1 MGQGTETCA
10 DRPTEV
16 SVIRFVSRNRTI
28 EEIAPKKEVYTC
40 KQRGCGKIFTN
51 QDEYKTHEV
60 LETLKIR
67 FICREPGCGEE
78 LSDPGSMW
86 RHYQEWHNN
95 ETNVFAC
102 PYTNCGSLHTTS
114 SNLEEHIE
122 SCHRQ
127 PPTLPMEPEIICFEG
142 PENAIDEEG
151 MQKTDEG
158 CYEKLPSENFILK
171 EEYGS
176 NEESCH
182 IRNETKIQTKNEF
195 CHEQNKITVLTKSEE
210 YSNNESLNGINKF
223 SKDENLL
230 IIKDNFLR
238 KYDTVTPKCEEIL
251 QVECTQDKNNIVY
264 INGDITITKNM
275 KTEVLFS
282 NVNLRN
288 QEHRIDLGNLERVFR
303 NGFERENSKLE
314 DGSIE
319 TNSNCSDD
327 EEYTPKKQ
335 RMSRYKQETY
345 KCDINGCGK
354 KYKYI
359 SHYRHHQDSHK
370 LVTNTINSN
379 TGKQLLKVKQG
390 KASTVSFFICKMP
403 GCGAQENNVTSLWKH
418 YQDIHAN
425 SKSSIVQTA
434 KNNEVFRCKVPGCE
448 LEFNTTLML
457 YKHFNEIH
465 SNSSISNTNGKTNNG
480 GSFHCTEIF
489 QEDATTQQANFKT
502 DFKAKHNINLNDY
515 AESSDE
521 HTTHIANS

>member
-1 MGQGTETCA
+1 MWIK
-10 DRPTEV
+10 V
-16 SVIRFVSRNRTI
+16 FLIFI
-28 EEIAPKKEVYTC
+28 C
-40 KQRGCGKIFTN
+40 KFF
-51 QDEYKTHEV
+51 YS
-60 LETLKIR
+60 
-67 FICREPGCGEE
+67 CREPGCGEE

-127 PPTLPMEPEIICFEG
+127 PPTLPIEPEIICFEG

-158 CYEKLPSENFILK
+158 CYEKLPSENFTLK

-182 IRNETKIQTKNEF
+182 IRNETKIQSKNDF
-195 CHEQNKITVLTKSEE
+195 CHEQNKIAALANSED
-210 YSNNESLNGINKF
+210 YSSNEPLNGINKF
-223 SKDENLL
+223 PKGEDLV

-238 KYDTVTPKCEEIL
+238 KYDNVAPKCEEIL
-251 QVECTQDKNNIVY
+251 QIECTQDKNNVVY

-275 KTEVLFS
+275 KTEVCNL
-282 NVNLRN
+282 NLRN

-303 NGFERENSKLE
+303 NSLERENSKIE

-345 KCDINGCGK
+345 KCDVNGCGK

-379 TGKQLLKVKQG
+379 TGKQVSKVKQG
-390 KASTVSFFICKMP
+390 KASTVSFFM
-403 GCGAQENNVTSLWKH
+403 
-418 YQDIHAN
+418 
-425 SKSSIVQTA
+425 
-434 KNNEVFRCKVPGCE
+434 
-448 LEFNTTLML
+448 
-457 YKHFNEIH
+457 
-465 SNSSISNTNGKTNNG
+465 
-480 GSFHCTEIF
+480 
-489 QEDATTQQANFKT
+489 
-502 DFKAKHNINLNDY
+502 
-515 AESSDE
+515 
-521 HTTHIANS
+521 